1 MSKNIFLYLQNIMKI
16 LCLYKLCSY
25 LESFTET
32 MHLYINCNT
41 LIDLS
46 CMLVSSDNSP
56 FCFCNGSC
64 LCPDMCVLPC
74 NSYWFLSL
82 TSQSEQRHEEDKP
95 GQHFPYW
102 WDWGSPFTTQ
112 KFTHPPTKFLSPP
125 PPPPPKV
132 LHNNF
137 HAIAQ

>member
-1 MSKNIFLYLQNIMKI
+1 MKI

-32 MHLYINCNT
+32 MQLYINCNT